1 MLMQFSKSSFPIPL
15 FLYSWSTMKS
25 GIHASSV
32 VLFNRG
38 KNTSDIIP
46 TTTAAIMDEV
56 KTDSGVKED
65 ASRKLVE
72 TLNMRLSDEY
82 VLYTK
87 TRKYHWNV
95 IGPRFH
101 QLHEFFK
108 VQYETLDEMV
118 DEIAEKIRHSGGK
131 SSGTLDDFASKSINE
146 EPGQY
151 PDAQTMISNLLNDHE
166 RVIKT
171 LRKNADEAE
180 ELEDKSTNDFILEA
194 VQKHEKMAWMLRAHL
209 EGKDRI

>member
-1 MLMQFSKSSFPIPL
+1 MTSKSS
-15 FLYSWSTMKS
+15 S
-25 GIHASSV
+25 A
-32 VLFNRG
+32 
-38 KNTSDIIP
+38 TS
-46 TTTAAIMDEV
+46 TAAIMEQGI
-56 KTDSGVKED
+56 KTDIGVKDD
-65 ASRKLVE
+65 ARKKIVE

-101 QLHEFFK
+101 QLHEFFEE
-108 VQYETLDEMV
+108 QYEILDEMI
-118 DEIAEKIRHSGGK
+118 DEIAERTRQLGGK
-131 SSGTLDDFASKSINE
+131 SLGTLEEFASNSSINE
-146 EPGQY
+146 QPGQN

-166 RVIKT
+166 TVIKT

-180 ELEDKSTNDFILEA
+180 ELEDMVTNDFFLEA
-194 VQKHEKMAWMLRAHL
+194 AQKHEKMAWMLRAHL

>member
-1 MLMQFSKSSFPIPL
+1 MTSKSS
-15 FLYSWSTMKS
+15 SSAST
-25 GIHASSV
+25 
-32 VLFNRG
+32 
-38 KNTSDIIP
+38 
-46 TTTAAIMDEV
+46 AIMDRDT
-56 KTDSGVKED
+56 KTDIGVKDD
-65 ASRKLVE
+65 ARKKIVE

-108 VQYETLDEMV
+108 EQYEILDEMI
-118 DEIAEKIRHSGGK
+118 DEIAERARQLGGK
-131 SSGTLDDFASKSINE
+131 SLGTLDEFARNSSINE
-146 EPGQY
+146 EPGQN

-166 RVIKT
+166 TVIKT

-180 ELEDKSTNDFILEA
+180 ELEDMVTNDFFLEA
-194 VQKHEKMAWMLRAHL
+194 AQKHEKMAWMLRAHL
-209 EGKDRI
+209 EGKDTI

>member
-1 MLMQFSKSSFPIPL
+1 MASKSS
-15 FLYSWSTMKS
+15 SAAST
-25 GIHASSV
+25 
-32 VLFNRG
+32 
-38 KNTSDIIP
+38 
-46 TTTAAIMDEV
+46 AIMDRDT
-56 KTDSGVKED
+56 KTDIGVKDD
-65 ASRKLVE
+65 ARKKIVE

-108 VQYETLDEMV
+108 EQYEILDEMI
-118 DEIAEKIRHSGGK
+118 DEIAERARQLGGK
-131 SSGTLDDFASKSINE
+131 SLGTLDEFARNSSINE
-146 EPGQY
+146 EPGQN

-166 RVIKT
+166 TVIKT

-180 ELEDKSTNDFILEA
+180 ELEDMVTNDFFLEA
-194 VQKHEKMAWMLRAHL
+194 AQKHEKMAWMLRAHL
-209 EGKDRI
+209 EGKDTI